1 MYRVKNSLFLW
12 KSCGFLKKNCD
23 NWLRLLISGEDEELE
38 PGEQRSSATIL
49 AARAA
54 KEGLAKA
61 RAALNN
67 TAKAVNTSI
76 EQLEPGQ
83 VQHKVTV
90 VVEDDEL
97 EPGEVRR

>member
-1 MYRVKNSLFLW
+1 
-12 KSCGFLKKNCD
+12 
-23 NWLRLLISGEDEELE
+23 
-38 PGEQRSSATIL
+38 L

-67 TAKAVNTSI
+67 TTKAANTSI
-76 EQLEPGQ
+76 EQLEPGE

>member
-1 MYRVKNSLFLW
+1 M
-12 KSCGFLKKNCD
+12 
-23 NWLRLLISGEDEELE
+23 ISGEDEELE

-67 TAKAVNTSI
+67 STKAANSSI
-76 EQLEPGQ
+76 EQLEPGE

>member
-1 MYRVKNSLFLW
+1 MLLQKDCCSNI
-12 KSCGFLKKNCD
+12 LKKL
-23 NWLRLLISGEDEELE
+23 WQFISGEDDELE

-67 TAKAVNTSI
+67 STKAANTSV
-76 EQLEPGQ
+76 EQLEPGE

-90 VVEDDEL
+90 QGTKYVVEDDEL

>member
-1 MYRVKNSLFLW
+1 MLLQKDCCSNIKKLW
-12 KSCGFLKKNCD
+12 QF
-23 NWLRLLISGEDEELE
+23 ISGEDDELE

-67 TAKAVNTSI
+67 STKAANTSI
-76 EQLEPGQ
+76 EQLEPGE

>member
-1 MYRVKNSLFLW
+1 M
-12 KSCGFLKKNCD
+12 
-23 NWLRLLISGEDEELE
+23 
-38 PGEQRSSATIL
+38 

-67 TAKAVNTSI
+67 TTKAANVATG
-76 EQLEPGQ
+76 QLEPGE
-83 VQHKVTV
+83 VQSKVTV
-90 VVEDDEL
+90 VEEDDEL